1 MKRLP
6 EKPFDEPRA
15 EVWPNRDS
23 SGRKRQSGSF
33 LIRGVSLVFKLEDA
47 ASLSFCSWHPQ
58 KLPPKFP
65 HRSFGREVEA
75 NLLYQL
81 KLARQELMKMVMKQQ
96 RYLAFVL
103 AMSWLIVGL
112 EGAKPPGRVHL
123 PTGQHQLLLDD
134 YLVGSL
140 YRVERRVNRPV
151 KYEGNPVVVPDKPW
165 EQYPG
170 PDWNP
175 GLTKGTKIRS
185 APCWDPQEQV
195 WKMWYYSAHRTAFAR
210 SKDGIKWEKPSL
222 GKREF
227 EGSKD
232 NNMILVEGDP
242 EAYVQ
247 HVLLDPDGTPER
259 RYKGLIGSRDRHP
272 VVSADGYV
280 FTKLEVPVIPSQ
292 DESHLNY
299 DEVKQRFIA
308 TLKHRGPFGR
318 SVYLSLSKDFE
329 KWTEPELIF
338 HADAYDQLLGE
349 KRVQDHLSNPRLR
362 LMTVNQPE
370 HYNTEIYNMP
380 VFPYEGIYIGL
391 PNFFESSGHSPNR
404 NQEGVNSVKLS
415 TSRDLRR
422 WVKVGDRGSFIPVS
436 EVGGGAIDTGQ
447 VLAASR
453 PLVHGDELWFY
464 YTGLNHRFQTDDPYR
479 GAVHLAK
486 LKRDR
491 FAYFASDEKGGF
503 VETRA
508 LSFDGVR
515 LFVNANAS
523 DGELRVEVVDE
534 RGRQILEGWSRD
546 RCRSIQGDHLRAEVK
561 WTGQKD
567 LSSLQGQR
575 VRFRFRLYNA
585 RLFSFWI
592 E

>member
-1 MKRLP
+1 M
-6 EKPFDEPRA
+6 A
-15 EVWPNRDS
+15 
-23 SGRKRQSGSF
+23 
-33 LIRGVSLVFKLEDA
+33 
-47 ASLSFCSWHPQ
+47 
-58 KLPPKFP
+58 
-65 HRSFGREVEA
+65 
-75 NLLYQL
+75 
-81 KLARQELMKMVMKQQ
+81 MKQQ
-96 RYLAFVL
+96 RYLGFVL

-134 YLVGSL
+134 YLIGSL

-151 KYEGNPVVVPDKPW
+151 KYEGNPVVTADRPW
-165 EQYPG
+165 EKHPG

-175 GLTKGTKIRS
+175 AVTEGVKIRS

-195 WKMWYYSAHRTAFAR
+195 WKMWYYAGPGPTPRALFAR
-210 SKDGIKWEKPSL
+210 SKDGITWEKPSL

-232 NNMILVEGDP
+232 NNLILVEDDP
-242 EAYVQ
+242 EAFVL
-247 HVLLDPDGTPER
+247 HVLLDPEGTGER
-259 RYKGLIGSRDRHP
+259 RYKGLIGYRDRHP

-280 FTKLEVPVIPSQ
+280 FTKLDVPPIPSQ
-292 DESHLNY
+292 DTSHLNY
-299 DEVKQRFIA
+299 DEVKKRFIA
-308 TLKHRGPFGR
+308 TVKHRGPFGR

-338 HADAYDQLLGE
+338 HADAYDQRLGE
-349 KRVQDHLSNPRLR
+349 KRVREHLSNPRLR
-362 LMTVNQPE
+362 LLTVNQPE

-391 PNFFESSGHSPNR
+391 PNFFEASGHSPNR

-422 WVKVGDRGSFIPVS
+422 WVKVGDRGSSFIPVS
-436 EVGGGAIDTGQ
+436 ELGGGAIDIGQ

-453 PLVHGDELWFY
+453 PQVHGDELWFY

-479 GAVHLAK
+479 AAIHLAK

-491 FAYFASDEKGGF
+491 FAYFTSDEKGGF

-508 LSFDGVR
+508 LSFDGDQ
-515 LFVNANAS
+515 LFINTDANK
-523 DGELRVEVVDE
+523 GELRVEVIDE
-534 RGRQILEGWSRD
+534 RGRKVLEGWSKD
-546 RCRSIQGDHLRAEVK
+546 RCRSIQGDHLRAEIK